1 MSLITIAVGVVVSVL
16 VFTWLIKVVKATLK
30 TAFLIALILFGLNF
44 FGIGPGNL
52 VDTAIEWIAGTFPPQ
67 PK

>member
-1 MSLITIAVGVVVSVL
+1 MSLIAVVAGVVVSIL
-16 VFTWLIKVVKATLK
+16 VFTWLIKVVQATLK
-30 TAFLIALILFGLNF
+30 TAFLIAVILFGLNF

-52 VDTAIEWIAGTFPPQ
+52 INGMISWIAVTFA

>member
-1 MSLITIAVGVVVSVL
+1 MSWIAIVAGVVVSIL
-16 VFTWLIKVVKATLK
+16 VFTWLIKVVQATLK
-30 TAFLIALILFGLNF
+30 TALLIAVILFGLNF

-52 VDTAIEWIAGTFPPQ
+52 VNGMIEGIATIFA

>member
-1 MSLITIAVGVVVSVL
+1 MSWIAIVAGVVVSIL
-16 VFTWLIKVVKATLK
+16 VFTWLIKVVQATLK
-30 TAFLIALILFGLNF
+30 TAFLIAVILFGLNF

-52 VDTAIEWIAGTFPPQ
+52 VNGLIDGVAAIFA